1 MGSGTSCVG
10 PNDRW
15 CLLYRQ
21 WTAGA
26 ELWTSAATGNT
37 GPADPPS
44 RPLVWPHHHHHH
56 HRYYHIITNTITIT
70 HLGPAKHHKI
80 SAECCHP
87 SILKLSSTPKRGE
100 VTSHHN
106 RTQQNG
112 YRHHRPDKKFQTKSQ
127 LSVLASP
134 KINITWQT
142 SDEIKTDLSSP
153 WMISADNGAKCFL
166 KTSRPNEFLLYLPA
180 SGRAVRAQVQVLVCL
195 ATIQQSDSGENIL
208 YQAWKDAVDF
218 Y

>member
-1 MGSGTSCVG
+1 MDSWSSARHICTHRKHWTCWPQPPLQHQVHH
-10 PNDRW
+10 
-15 CLLYRQ
+15 CYRIII
-21 WTAGA
+21 
-26 ELWTSAATGNT
+26 S
-37 GPADPPS
+37 S
-44 RPLVWPHHHHHH
+44 SPHHHST
-56 HRYYHIITNTITIT
+56 R
-70 HLGPAKHHKI
+70 PAEERKYERNV
-80 SAECCHP
+80 A
-87 SILKLSSTPKRGE
+87 ILAFSNWAQHQNRRGE

-112 YRHHRPDKKFQTKSQ
+112 YRHHRPDKKFQTKSE